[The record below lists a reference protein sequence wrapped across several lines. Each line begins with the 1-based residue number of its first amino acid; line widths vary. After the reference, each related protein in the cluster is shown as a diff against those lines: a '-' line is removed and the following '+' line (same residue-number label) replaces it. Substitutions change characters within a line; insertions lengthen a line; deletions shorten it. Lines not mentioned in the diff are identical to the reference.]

1 MSDKEVEGTER
12 IEGAESIAV
21 RRAGRQDLAAIVRV
35 VHKSSRSRLAVDEA
49 TAMEWL
55 FSKGLWVATGGS
67 GVVGVAAWQVE
78 NLVCITDLF
87 HVAPARYRKGAGS
100 RLLQAIE
107 AEAGVLMCEANAM
120 VLPAWTPR
128 TVRTFLQG
136 QGYEP
141 KPFAEL
147 HRIWREV
154 LGEWIQGEEELMVKR
169 LRDRM
174 VMAPI

>member
-1 MSDKEVEGTER
+1 VKDEGVKE
-12 IEGAESIAV
+12 IEGAERIAV
-21 RRAGRQDLAAIVRV
+21 RRARRQDLAAIARV
-35 VHKSSRSRLAVDEA
+35 VKKSSRSRLVVDEA
-49 TAMEWL
+49 LAMEWL
-55 FSKGLWVATGGS
+55 FSKGLLVAAGGG

-87 HVAPARYRKGAGS
+87 HVAPARYRERVGS
-100 RLLQAIE
+100 RLLEAIE
-107 AEAGVLMCEANAM
+107 TEAGVLMCEANAM
-120 VLPAWTPR
+120 VLPTWTPK
-128 TVRTFLQG
+128 TVRAFLHG
-136 QGYEP
+136 QGYEH

-154 LGEWIQGEEELMVKR
+154 LGEWLHGDEELMVKR

>member
-1 MSDKEVEGTER
+1 MSDKEVEE
-12 IEGAESIAV
+12 IKV
-21 RRAGRQDLAAIVRV
+21 RRARRQDLAAIASV
-35 VHKSSRSRLAVDEA
+35 VQKSSRSRLAVDEA
-49 TAMEWL
+49 QAREWL
-55 FSKGLWVATGGS
+55 FSKGLWVAASEGS
-67 GVVGVAAWQVE
+67 VVGVAAWQVE

-87 HVAPARYRKGAGS
+87 HVAPARYRERAGS

-120 VLPAWTPR
+120 VLPAWTPK

-136 QGYEP
+136 QGYELRT
-141 KPFAEL
+141 FAEL

-154 LGEWIQGEEELMVKR
+154 LGEWVQGDEELMVKR

>member
-1 MSDKEVEGTER
+1 MSDKEVEGAER
-12 IEGAESIAV
+12 IEV
-21 RRAGRQDLAAIVRV
+21 RRAGRQDLAAVVRV
-35 VHKSSRSRLAVDEA
+35 VQRSSRSRLAVDEA

-87 HVAPARYRKGAGS
+87 HVAPARYRERAGS

-128 TVRTFLQG
+128 TVRTFLRG
-136 QGYEP
+136 QGYEH
-141 KPFAEL
+141 KPFVEL